1 LTVVTRLVQV
11 VGGLLAVGGVLWI
24 AFLVSFRTGFRP
36 VLDAIR
42 RMNRRVTN
50 PRQMRTAGQ
59 PGAYASVVHHVGR
72 VSGQGHRT
80 PVVVVPA
87 ENGFAIALPYGAS
100 ADWVRNVLAAGTAT
114 VEHEGR
120 TVPVARPELVPAAAA
135 DPFFPPKERR
145 LHRLYGV
152 EHVLRLQPADAG

>member
-1 LTVVTRLVQV
+1 MVARFVQV
-11 VGGLLAVGGVLWI
+11 VAGIVAVGGVLWI

-36 VLDAIR
+36 VLDVIR

-72 VSGQGHRT
+72 VSGREHRT

-87 ENGFAIALPYGAS
+87 EEGFAIALPYGAG

-114 VEHEGR
+114 LEHEGQA
-120 TVPVARPELVPAAAA
+120 VPVARPELLTAADAAA
-135 DPFFPPKERR
+135 FFPPKERR
-145 LHRLYGV
+145 VHRLYGV
-152 EHVLRLQPADAG
+152 EHVLRLDRADGG

>member
-1 LTVVTRLVQV
+1 MVTRLVQV
-11 VGGLLAVGGVLWI
+11 IAGLVAVGGVLWI

-36 VLDAIR
+36 VLDTIR

-72 VSGQGHRT
+72 VSGREHRT
-80 PVVVVPA
+80 PVVAVPA
-87 ENGFAIALPYGAS
+87 DDGFAIALPYGAG

-114 VEHEGR
+114 LEHEGR
-120 TVPVARPELVPAAAA
+120 TVPIVRPELVPAAAA
-135 DPFFPPKERR
+135 DPYFPPKERR
-145 LHRLYGV
+145 LHRLYGI
-152 EHVLRLQPADAG
+152 EHVLRLDRADAG

>member
-1 LTVVTRLVQV
+1 VATRVVQIA
-11 VGGLLAVGGVLWI
+11 GGLIAVGGGLWL
-24 AFLVSFRTGFRP
+24 AFTLSFRMGFRP

-50 PRQMRTAGQ
+50 PRQLRTAGQ

-72 VSGQGHRT
+72 VSGREHRT
-80 PVVVVPA
+80 PVVAVPA
-87 ENGFAIALPYGAS
+87 DDGFAIALPYGPG

-114 VEHEGR
+114 LEHEGR
-120 TVPVARPELVPAAAA
+120 SIPVGRPELVPTPDA

-145 LHRLYGV
+145 LHRLYNL
-152 EHVLRLQPADAG
+152 EHVLRLHPADAG

>member
-1 LTVVTRLVQV
+1 MVTRIVQV
-11 VGGLLAVGGVLWI
+11 VAGLVAVGGVLWI
-24 AFLVSFRTGFRP
+24 GFLVSFRTGFRP
-36 VLDAIR
+36 VLDGIR

-59 PGAYASVVHHVGR
+59 PGAYASVVHHAGR
-72 VSGQGHRT
+72 VSGRAHRT
-80 PVVVVPA
+80 PVVAVPA
-87 ENGFAIALPYGAS
+87 EDGFAIALPYGAG

-120 TVPVARPELVPAAAA
+120 TVPIVRPELVPAAAA
-135 DPFFPPKERR
+135 DPYFPPKERR

-152 EHVLRLQPADAG
+152 EHVLRLDRADAG